1 MTKLLTELQNQQ
13 TNGSF
18 TYSIVVADNDPGQ
31 SAKAAVIEF
40 SKTSKIQ
47 AVYCHDAEP
56 NIAKARNKALENATG
71 EYVAFIDDDE
81 FCAQDWLQNLLL
93 ACVKHEADGV
103 LGPVKPSFENE
114 PPQWVVKGKFFDRPT
129 HETGYQIRWEEGRT
143 GNVLFKRSILNADEP
158 PFHVKFDTA
167 GEDVDFFRR
176 MIAKGYK
183 FVWCDEAVA
192 YELIP
197 ASRCNRKYLL
207 RRALLRGS
215 NFPKHPTDKLKN
227 VLRSLIAVPIYTVAL
242 PVLVLF
248 GQHVFLNYLIKL
260 LDHAS
265 RLLAFAGLPL
275 ISERQ
280 T

>member
-1 MTKLLTELQNQQ
+1 MTRLLTGLENQQ

-31 SAKAAVIEF
+31 SAMATVAEF

-56 NIAKARNKALENATG
+56 NIARARNKALENATG
-71 EYVAFIDDDE
+71 EYIAFVDDDE
-81 FCAQDWLQNLLL
+81 FCAQDWLFNLRL
-93 ACVKHEADGV
+93 ACVKYEADGV
-103 LGPVKPSFENE
+103 LGPVKPSFESE
-114 PPQWVVKGKFFDRPT
+114 SPDWVIKGKFFDRPT
-129 HETGYQIRWEEGRT
+129 HETGYQIHWEEGRT
-143 GNVLFKRSILNADEP
+143 GNVLFKSAILNTDEL

-176 MIAKGYK
+176 MMAKGCK

-215 NFPKHPTDKLKN
+215 NFPKHPTGKLKN
-227 VLRSLIAVPIYTVAL
+227 VVRSLIAVPLYTIAL
-242 PVLVLF
+242 PVLALF

-275 ISERQ
+275 ISQRQ